1 MKKQYLCFKIEDLQ
15 VFNNLMKYER
25 NVDNSQEVF
34 TYEIGKYFKGMT
46 FWCVTDNKHGKC
58 ISFEFDKLNCGSDQD
73 LWDRIETLASWI
85 NELEAAE

>member
-1 MKKQYLCFKIEDLQ
+1 MKKQYLCFKIEDPQ

-46 FWCVTDNKHGKC
+46 FWCVSDNENGKC
-58 ISFEFDKLNCGSDQD
+58 ISFEFDKLNCDSDQD
-73 LWDRIETLASWI
+73 LWDRIETLASWM
-85 NELEAAE
+85 NETEYAE